1 MHITSFN
8 IQQLRELL
16 LALGSITTGIY
27 SNVFN
32 GLVNLRI
39 EEVPLGEGTV
49 MQNKQIYYL
58 EFKSD
63 IAIGIELIV
72 PFVFHVGRVLD
83 LWISEVVVEARWEML
98 DDKPDSISKEN
109 K

>member
-8 IQQLRELL
+8 IHQLRELL
-16 LALGSITTGIY
+16 IALGSITTGIY
-27 SNVFN
+27 KNVFN
-32 GLVNLRI
+32 GLVNIRM
-39 EEVPLGEGTV
+39 EEEPLGEGTV

-72 PFVFHVGRVLD
+72 PFVFHVGRVLN
-83 LWISEVVVEARWEML
+83 LWISDVVVDTRWEIL
-98 DDKPDSISKEN
+98 DDKSDSLSKEY